1 MRIEKA
7 LREEILNEIEELGK
21 CSLGTEEHKIRVD
34 GAAKLMDKAIEIEKL
49 NIEQENKEKDR
60 ELEKALKLQQMEE
73 ERKDRKTKNVLT
85 ALGIGIPAVITVWG
99 TLKTFAFEKD
109 ENVTTLIGRGF
120 INKLLPKK

>member
-1 MRIEKA
+1 MRIEKV
-7 LREEILNEIEELGK
+7 LREEILNELEELGK
-21 CSLGTEEHKIRVD
+21 CQLGNDEYKTRVD
-34 GAAKLMDKAIEIEKL
+34 GATKLIDRAIDIEKL

-60 ELEKALKLQQMEE
+60 ELEKSLRLQQMEE
-73 ERKDRKTKNVLT
+73 ERKDRKLRNGV
-85 ALGIGIPAVITVWG
+85 AMAGIVIPAVITIWG